1 MLLCYTGD
9 GSGVRD
15 SCVNQLL
22 SKLDGVEEMNNVLV
36 ICLTNRKDL
45 IDSALLRP
53 GRLEVHIEIKAPTLE
68 GREEIL
74 YILFKPMV
82 LGGYVTFEDAKRWSR
97 TLAERTFGYTG
108 ADLTGLLRNAASFA
122 IERSLSKIQS
132 DNRSQ
137 TGRSDLNSEE
147 QKLEKAKN
155 KLSLEKS
162 IFILW
167 DDIETAYLESSKE
180 LKISKRARVNDFLR
194 RNIFNKNQSKKD
206 EEKIVR
212 REFEDI
218 LNSVDF
224 EADDII
230 NVEETVET
238 DVPDNDALVVKP
250 AFQNLG
256 GTLIF

>member
-1 MLLCYTGD
+1 
-9 GSGVRD
+9 
-15 SCVNQLL
+15 VNQLL

-53 GRLEVHIEIKAPTLE
+53 GRLEVHIEIKPPTIE

-82 LGGYVTFEDAKRWSR
+82 LGGYVSFEDAKKWSR

-122 IERSLSKIQS
+122 IERSLSRIQS
-132 DNRSQ
+132 DNRYQ
-137 TGRSDLNSEE
+137 QRSDLNPEE
-147 QKLEKAKN
+147 QKIEKTKN
-155 KLSLEKS
+155 KISLEKS
-162 IFILW
+162 IFLLW
-167 DDIETAYLESSKE
+167 NDVETAYLESSKE
-180 LKISKRARVNDFLR
+180 LKISKRAKVNDFLR
-194 RNIFNKNQSKKD
+194 RNIFSKKQSKKD
-206 EEKIVR
+206 EEKVVR

-224 EADDII
+224 EAEDMI
-230 NVEETVET
+230 NVEEENEEN
-238 DVPDNDALVVKP
+238 DLPDNDAFIVKP

>member
-1 MLLCYTGD
+1 
-9 GSGVRD
+9 
-15 SCVNQLL
+15 
-22 SKLDGVEEMNNVLV
+22 MNNVLV

-82 LGGYVTFEDAKRWSR
+82 LGGYVSFENAKRWSR

-132 DNRSQ
+132 DYRSQ
-137 TGRSDLNSEE
+137 TRSDLNPSE

-155 KLSLEKS
+155 KVALEKS

-180 LKISKRARVNDFLR
+180 LKISKRARVNDFFR
-194 RNIFNKNQSKKD
+194 RNIFNKNQSKKE

-212 REFEDI
+212 RNFEDI
-218 LNSVDF
+218 LNSVDI

-230 NVEETVET
+230 NAEEKIET
-238 DVPDNDALVVKP
+238 DAPDKDVPVVKP
-250 AFQNLG
+250 VFQNIG

>member
-1 MLLCYTGD
+1 
-9 GSGVRD
+9 
-15 SCVNQLL
+15 VNQLL

-82 LGGYVTFEDAKRWSR
+82 LGGYVSFENAKKWSR

-122 IERSLSKIQS
+122 IERSLSQIQS
-132 DNRSQ
+132 DNRYQ
-137 TGRSDLNSEE
+137 QRSNLSSEQQQE
-147 QKLEKAKN
+147 EKTKN

-167 DDIETAYLESSKE
+167 EDLQIAYLESSKE
-180 LKISKRARVNDFLR
+180 LRISRRAKVNDFLR
-194 RNIFNKNQSKKD
+194 RKVFNKKQSRKD
-206 EEKIVR
+206 EETVVR

-224 EADDII
+224 EADDLI
-230 NVEETVET
+230 NVEEDDDNNVPE
-238 DVPDNDALVVKP
+238 DVVVVKP
-250 AFQNLG
+250 AFQNIG

>member
-1 MLLCYTGD
+1 
-9 GSGVRD
+9 
-15 SCVNQLL
+15 VNQLL

-82 LGGYVTFEDAKRWSR
+82 LGGYVSFEDAKKWSR

-122 IERSLSKIQS
+122 IERSLSQIQG
-132 DNRSQ
+132 DNRYQ
-137 TGRSDLNSEE
+137 QRRDLSPE
-147 QKLEKAKN
+147 QLKVETAKN

-167 DDIETAYLESSKE
+167 EDLETAYLESSKE
-180 LKISKRARVNDFLR
+180 MKISKRAKVNDFLR
-194 RNIFNKNQSKKD
+194 RKIFNKNQSKKD
-206 EEKIVR
+206 EEKVVR

-224 EADDII
+224 EADDLISVEDDEE
-230 NVEETVET
+230 NVVPE
-238 DVPDNDALVVKP
+238 DVVVVKP
-250 AFQNLG
+250 AFQNIG